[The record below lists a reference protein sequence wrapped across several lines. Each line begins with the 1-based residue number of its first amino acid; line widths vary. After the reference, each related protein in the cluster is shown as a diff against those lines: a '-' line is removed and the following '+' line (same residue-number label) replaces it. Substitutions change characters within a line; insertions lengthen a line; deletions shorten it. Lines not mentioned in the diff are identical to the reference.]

1 MINILIIIFTMT
13 LTYLAVAGRLDT
25 YIRVLALQGLLLAG
39 VAVMELWGSEHVSI
53 ANTAFI
59 LLETLVVKA
68 IVVPVMLTMIVRRNK
83 LKHEI
88 APYVSNF
95 FSLFTVMTF
104 IIFSFLVAHRLH
116 NEHLKI
122 TYFTASVSA
131 LFTGIFLIV
140 SRKKIITHVMGYMV
154 LENGIF
160 LLSLAL
166 GSEMPMIVNMGILL
180 DLLTSVLILSIFVN
194 RIGDVFK
201 TVEISNLTDLK
212 D

>member
-25 YIRVLALQGLLLAG
+25 YIRLLALQGLLLFG
-39 VAVMELWGSEHVSI
+39 VAMLELRGSQHVSVVNFI
-53 ANTAFI
+53 FI

-68 IVVPVMLTMIVRRNK
+68 MVVPYMLTAMIRRNK
-83 LKHEI
+83 LRHEI
-88 APYVSNF
+88 APNVSNF
-95 FSLFTVMTF
+95 FSLFVVMTF
-104 IIFSFLVAHRLH
+104 IFGSFLVAYRLH
-116 NEHLKI
+116 NEHMKI
-122 TYFTASVSA
+122 NYFTASVSA
-131 LFTGIFLIV
+131 LFTGIFLII

-166 GSEMPMIVNMGILL
+166 GSEMPMVINMGILL